1 MPTFRY
7 AKSQVV
13 LHWVAALVI
22 ALMLVTG
29 TFILSNL
36 PNTPDKIGMLRIHM
50 MMGSLVAILI
60 LTRVVLGRMLPAP
73 PATDAQKKAHL
84 AQIVLNLTVLLLAAS
99 GSVLALQSGLFDAVF
114 GSGAL
119 PEDFKVFTA
128 RQVHGWV
135 AKAVMALVALHVASA
150 LFHQFFLKDGE
161 LARMTFRK

>member
-1 MPTFRY
+1 MQAFRY

-22 ALMLVTG
+22 AVMLLSG

-36 PNTPDKIGMLRIHM
+36 PNTPDKVGMLRIHM
-50 MMGSLVAILI
+50 MMGMLVAVLI
-60 LTRVVLGRMLPAP
+60 IARVVLGRLLPAP
-73 PATDAQKKAHL
+73 PATDSQKKAHL

-99 GSVLALQSGLFDAVF
+99 GSVLALQSGLFDVVF

-135 AKAVMALVALHVASA
+135 AKGVMALVALHVASA
-150 LFHQFFLKDGE
+150 LYHQIILKDGV